1 VNEQNNVREHT
12 NASDSGFVELQT
24 EPTEP
29 ETVAEVDRP
38 ETLDSVPVP
47 PPTPSKRDRKK
58 SKHSKQKA
66 DENGKR
72 IFGWTVLLLA
82 TLVLMVLMHI
92 DKIFTASTPTGGD
105 NAVHVWTGD
114 YLKRVLIPQ
123 GRLFGW
129 SGDSYAGLP
138 VLSSYFPLP
147 TWTIVALSYVI
158 PYGMAYKIISALGVF
173 FLPMSVFRLGKKAE
187 LPWPEPILLAV
198 GAFPFLLARHF
209 KILGG
214 NIMSTMAGEF
224 SFSISLCLTVLYM
237 GSLIQLLRIDRGR
250 TRTTLLLAALGL
262 CHIVPAILAIGFTLS
277 CTIFELRRATW
288 KRQIGQVFR
297 VGITALALAAFW
309 VIPFGLNIPYTNSM
323 DYERNTK
330 WFRTLIPILPNSA
343 TLHTP
348 ADGVTLASVFFVC
361 ALIGIAVGLRR
372 RDRFVATMTLTMILS
387 GVEFALAPRGAMW
400 NNRLLPAWFFCVY
413 VLGAVGSFYTIRM
426 FTTLWRRFRR
436 PELFDSSGP
445 LLQAVSAPSGTTKP
459 VMLAGLIA
467 FGSVIPVGLSIDAT
481 APFVHIGFSD
491 RRHLPYSWANGN
503 YSGTE
508 GRKAYPEYQN
518 IIAVLKTLPC
528 GRMFSEPGVKRY
540 SDYGS
545 SMSMTAL
552 PYWTKG
558 CIQTIDGLYFEAS
571 QTTPFSY
578 LTARWMSPNAT
589 AAQRR
594 LPYQTFDMRTGVRR
608 LRQMGVR
615 YVLLSSKQ
623 ATTEAAKN
631 EDLRFVVTTGPHS
644 IYEIRDNAVVV
655 PLAVEPVVV
664 TSSTGG
670 RVDSFIDVA
679 IAQWVRPTEFAPIIA
694 NTGPKYW
701 KRAAVLQSAVKPAPA
716 KPGAK
721 PIEPKRGDGMS
732 LSVSAR
738 VPKSISPA
746 IVSNIR
752 QGNHSLTFDVD
763 KPGKPV
769 LLRVSYYPNWKLKGA
784 SGPYR
789 VGPNFVVVVP
799 TQSKVALNYRYTGV
813 ELGSIAVSAGG
824 LALLLLGFRQS
835 RAARRARRNGAVVG
849 IDTDDSL
856 GLAMTFEGASAPTS
870 ASVNPDSTSASV
882 PIPAPPQVSAALP
895 PLGASTTG
903 SPGPSPSEQS
913 DRQ

>member
-1 VNEQNNVREHT
+1 VIDQNSVDVDHQAET
-12 NASDSGFVELQT
+12 SDSIQATPEPLQVRSGIDAT
-24 EPTEP
+24 T
-29 ETVAEVDRP
+29 
-38 ETLDSVPVP
+38 P
-47 PPTPSKRDRKK
+47 PPTPGPTPARKK
-58 SKHSKQKA
+58 SKHSKQVA

-72 IFGWTVLLLA
+72 IFAWTILILA
-82 TLVLMVLMHI
+82 TLVLMLLMHL
-92 DKIFTASTPTGGD
+92 DKIFTATTPTGGD

-147 TWTIVALSYVI
+147 MWTIVAMSYLI
-158 PYGMAYKIISALGVF
+158 PYGMAFKIVSALGVF
-173 FLPMSVFRLGKKAE
+173 FLPVSVFRLGKKAE

-237 GSLIQLLRIDRGR
+237 GSLIQLLRTNRGR
-250 TRTTLLLAALGL
+250 TRTTLLLAGLGL

-277 CTIFELRRATW
+277 CTICELKRETW
-288 KRQIGQVFR
+288 KRQITEVFR

-309 VIPFGLNIPYTNSM
+309 IIPFGMNIPYTNSM

-361 ALIGIAVGLRR
+361 TLIGIAVGLRR
-372 RDRFVATMTLTMILS
+372 RDRFVATMTLTMILA
-387 GVEFALAPRGAMW
+387 GVEFTLAPRGAMW
-400 NNRLLPAWFFCVY
+400 NNRLLPAWFFCIY
-413 VLGAVGSFYTIRM
+413 VLGAVGSFYTLRM
-426 FTTLWRRFRR
+426 LVTLWRRIRR
-436 PELFDSSGP
+436 TELFDSSGP
-445 LLQAVSAPSGTTKP
+445 LLRSVSAPAGVMKP
-459 VMLAGLIA
+459 LILAGLIA
-467 FGSVIPVGLSIDAT
+467 FGSVIPLGLSFNT
-481 APFVHIGFSD
+481 SAPFVHIGISN

-503 YSGTE
+503 YIGTE

-518 IIAVLKTLPC
+518 IISVLKTLPC

-545 SMSMTAL
+545 SMSMAAL
-552 PYWTKG
+552 PYWTKS

-594 LPYQTFDMRTGVRR
+594 LPYRTFDMKTGVGQLRR
-608 LRQMGVR
+608 LGVR

-623 ATTEAAKN
+623 AIAEAAKI
-631 EDLRFVVTTGPHS
+631 EDLRFIVTTGPHN
-644 IYEIRDNAVVV
+644 IYEIRENAVVV

-664 TSSTGG
+664 TAPRGG
-670 RVDSFIDVA
+670 RVSSFIDVG
-679 IAQWVRPTEFAPIIA
+679 IAQWVRPTEFSPIIA
-694 NTGPKYW
+694 DTGPKYW
-701 KRAAVLQSAVKPAPA
+701 KRAAVVQNRSVPVPVKAGT
-716 KPGAK
+716 KPV
-721 PIEPKRGDGMS
+721 EPKRGDGLS
-732 LSVSAR
+732 LAVAAR
-738 VPKSISPA
+738 TPRA
-746 IVSNIR
+746 IVPATVSNVR
-752 QGNHSLTFDVD
+752 VGNHSLSFEVD
-763 KPGKPV
+763 EPGKPV
-769 LLRVSYYPNWKLKGA
+769 LLRVSYFPNWKVTGA

-789 VGPNFVVVVP
+789 VGPNFMVVVP
-799 TQSKVALNYRYTGV
+799 TQSKVALNYRYTGI
-813 ELGSIAVSAGG
+813 ELGSIGVTLVGIVM
-824 LALLLLGFRQS
+824 LLLGLRQS
-835 RAARRARRNGAVVG
+835 RAARRGRRGFVESPGTETAATGAWNFAA
-849 IDTDDSL
+849 S
-856 GLAMTFEGASAPTS
+856 SAPTHE
-870 ASVNPDSTSASV
+870 P
-882 PIPAPPQVSAALP
+882 PPPPQISVVLP
-895 PLGASTTG
+895 PLGASTTEL
-903 SPGPSPSEQS
+903 PNPSPTERSDQQFESEQGAS
-913 DRQ
+913 PQS